1 MGYTT
6 DFNGVLTFNKE
17 VMPELKDY
25 INRFSNTRRMPR
37 DNDKI
42 KEIYPN
48 WKKLCFFGNL
58 GNKGEYFAPNS
69 KDYGQEDD
77 ASILDY
83 NGFKMSVHP
92 GLWCNWIIN
101 DDGNLEWN
109 GAEKFYNYVEWLE
122 YLIDNFFE
130 PLDYELNGDIT
141 WQGEDSD
148 DIGVI
153 HVVNNIVEVK
163 YGLSVHSM
171 DDIDTDDMIKE
182 LEKRGYKVT
191 A

>member
-1 MGYTT
+1 M
-6 DFNGVLTFNKE
+6 
-17 VMPELKDY
+17 
-25 INRFSNTRRMPR
+25 
-37 DNDKI
+37 
-42 KEIYPN
+42 
-48 WKKLCFFGNL
+48 
-58 GNKGEYFAPNS
+58 
-69 KDYGQEDD
+69 
-77 ASILDY
+77 DY
-83 NGFKMSVHP
+83 NGFKTSVHP

-109 GAEKFYNYVEWLE
+109 GAEKFYNYIEWLE

-148 DIGVI
+148 DIGTI
-153 HVVNNIVEVK
+153 HVLCNIVRTE
-163 YGLSVHSM
+163 YGVHVYSVN
-171 DDIDTDDMIKE
+171 DIQTEDMIKE